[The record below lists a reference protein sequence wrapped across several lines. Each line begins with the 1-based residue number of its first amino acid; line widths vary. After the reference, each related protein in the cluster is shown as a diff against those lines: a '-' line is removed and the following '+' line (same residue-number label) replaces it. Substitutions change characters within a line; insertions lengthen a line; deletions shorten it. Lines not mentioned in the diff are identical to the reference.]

1 MNRKFKYYALI
12 WAILLAAFN
21 AVVFLVRPVIPGFE
35 IRYDARFWV
44 AWAFILAAFAG
55 NLACANAAF
64 KADQL
69 KKLFY
74 RVPLITVSY
83 AGLIATLLLGGGLML
98 IPNCPAWIAA
108 VVCVL
113 VAAVT
118 AVAVVKAGWAGEAVG
133 EVDEKVAQKT
143 QFIKLLTVE
152 AETLL
157 SAAKTPDARAAAKKV
172 YEAIR
177 YSDPMSSDALT
188 DIESEL
194 SEKFKTFK
202 AAVTSGAATEIAAE
216 NFLTTLGKRNR
227 MCKAMK

>member
-21 AVVFLVRPVIPGFE
+21 AVVFLVRPVVPDFV

-44 AWAFILAAFAG
+44 AWAFILAAFVG

-64 KADQL
+64 KAEQL

-118 AVAVVKAGWAGEAVG
+118 AVAVVKAGWAGEVVG
-133 EVDEKVAQKT
+133 EIDEKVAQKT
-143 QFIKLLTVE
+143 QFIKLLTAE
-152 AETLL
+152 AEALI

-172 YEAIR
+172 CEAVR
-177 YSDPMSSDALT
+177 YSDPMSNADLELQIEQKFEAFSSAVNDDTESISVLGDEVVAL
-188 DIESEL
+188 
-194 SEKFKTFK
+194 
-202 AAVTSGAATEIAAE
+202 IAI
-216 NFLTTLGKRNR
+216 RNR
-227 MCKAMK
+227 RCKYLK